1 MTRIPAVLI
10 AEQVE
15 LFPVELSHPEPV
27 PTPETSKARHQPR
40 GEVYD
45 LARFFEVINQTVFKS
60 ALEPCVLRWSRNRW
74 ALTLALCDVKKRV
87 ISVNR
92 ALDDAR
98 VPEMVVACVVH
109 HEMLHLYFGVSEG
122 PHGRQR
128 FHTPQFRTA
137 ERRFPAFAE
146 SEKWIA
152 DNWPLRGRPAKRR
165 RETEQSFL
173 SYLALMYS

>member
-10 AEQVE
+10 AEQIE
-15 LFPVELSHPEPV
+15 LFPVEILRPEPV
-27 PTPETSKARHQPR
+27 PTPETSRARHQPA
-40 GEVYD
+40 GDVYD
-45 LARFFEVINQTVFKS
+45 LGNFFEVINRTVFKG

-74 ALTLALCDVKKRV
+74 SQTLAICDVKKRV
-87 ISVNR
+87 ITVNR

-98 VPEMVVACVVH
+98 IPEMVIASIVH

-128 FHTPQFRTA
+128 YHTPQFRVA
-137 ERRFPAFAE
+137 ERRFPGFAE
-146 SEKWIA
+146 SEKWLA
-152 DNWPLRGRPAKRR
+152 DHWPLRGRPAKRR
-165 RETEQSFL
+165 RPEERSFL